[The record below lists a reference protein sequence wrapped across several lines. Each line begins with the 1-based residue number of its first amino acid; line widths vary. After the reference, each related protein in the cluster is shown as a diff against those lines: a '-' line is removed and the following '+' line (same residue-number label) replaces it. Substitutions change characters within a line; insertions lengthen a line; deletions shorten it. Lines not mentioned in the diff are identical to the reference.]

1 MTHKYCFKCSGGPAS
16 SLMFCTNGVLLRML
30 TQGEGLQG
38 VTHIIV
44 DEVHERDRFA
54 EFMLILLKKM
64 LVNHPNIRLILMSA
78 TLHVNLFSS
87 YFGSCPVIQACA
99 SLTTASWHCYC
110 GQGFGHLS
118 TSKYQCL
125 QNVFRARAVVWK
137 SFRHKLHH
145 HCSLWPPSSANLR
158 CSCTYS
164 YMQT

>member
-1 MTHKYCFKCSGGPAS
+1 MTHKHCFKCSGGPAS

-30 TQGEGLQG
+30 TQGDGLQG

-87 YFGSCPVIQACA
+87 YFGSCPVIQACT
-99 SLTTASWHCYC
+99 SSTTASWQCCC
-110 GQGFGHLS
+110 GQGSGRVS
-118 TSKYQCL
+118 TSKCQCL
-125 QNVFRARAVVWK
+125 QNVFHAKAVVWK
-137 SFRHKLHH
+137 SFRHKWDHRR
-145 HCSLWPPSSANLR
+145 SLWPPSSVSLR
-158 CSCTYS
+158 YSCAYS
-164 YMQT
+164 YMQS